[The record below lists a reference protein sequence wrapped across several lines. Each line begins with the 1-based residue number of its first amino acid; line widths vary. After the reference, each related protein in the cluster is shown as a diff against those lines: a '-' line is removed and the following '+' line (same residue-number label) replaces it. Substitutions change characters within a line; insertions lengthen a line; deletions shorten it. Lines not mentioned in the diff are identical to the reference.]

1 MENIKNNLIN
11 DNKEFLIKFI
21 ANSISFE
28 TFSVDQETVEKIIDG
43 NVSGLEEKVVKTVEN
58 YLNGIIHA
66 EYLLSENKEL
76 NENDLKDIHEKIV
89 DGFAL
94 GGLYRNVD
102 ISIKGSGHTPPSYLK
117 VYDRMKKY
125 FDTIY
130 DSANDL
136 YYNIAFSHLQL
147 AKIHPFLDGN
157 GRLARIVLY
166 YQLKKNGLKPII
178 ISVDNKEA
186 YFNLLEEF
194 KVNKNIEPFIN
205 FIKSAQ

>member
-1 MENIKNNLIN
+1 MLCFSEIFPIHIPPYILTL
-11 DNKEFLIKFI
+11 ESQFSHFS
-21 ANSISFE
+21 SI
-28 TFSVDQETVEKIIDG
+28 
-43 NVSGLEEKVVKTVEN
+43 
-58 YLNGIIHA
+58 
-66 EYLLSENKEL
+66 
-76 NENDLKDIHEKIV
+76 
-89 DGFAL
+89 
-94 GGLYRNVD
+94 NVD

-194 KVNKNIEPFIN
+194 KVNKNIEPFID

>member
-1 MENIKNNLIN
+1 MENIKNNLVN
-11 DNKEFLIKFI
+11 NNKSFLIDFI

-43 NVSGLEEKVVKTVEN
+43 NASELDEKVVKTVEN
-58 YLNGIIHA
+58 YLNGIVHV

-166 YQLKKNGLKPII
+166 YQLKKNGLKHVY
-178 ISVDNKEA
+178 ISVDNKEE

-194 KVNKNIEPFIN
+194 KVNKNIEPFIE
-205 FIKSAQ
+205 FIKAAQ

>member
-43 NVSGLEEKVVKTVEN
+43 NVSGLDEKVVKTVEN

-166 YQLKKNGLKPII
+166 YQLKKNSLKPII

-194 KVNKNIEPFIN
+194 KVNKNIEPFID

>member
-11 DNKEFLIKFI
+11 NNKSFLINFI
-21 ANSISFE
+21 TNSISFE
-28 TFSVDQETVEKIIDG
+28 TFSVSKEVVEKILDGETSEID
-43 NVSGLEEKVVKTVEN
+43 EKVVKTVEN
-58 YLNGIIHA
+58 YLNGIVHA
-66 EYLLSENKEL
+66 EYLLSQNKDL
-76 NENDLKDIHEKIV
+76 DENDLKDIHEKIV
-89 DGFAL
+89 DGFSL

-130 DSANDL
+130 DSSNDL

-166 YQLKKNGLKPII
+166 YQLKKNGLKHVY
-178 ISVDNKEA
+178 ISVDNKEE

-194 KVNKNIEPFIN
+194 KVNKNIEPLIE
-205 FIKSAQ
+205 FIKAAQ

>member
-11 DNKEFLIKFI
+11 NNKSFLINFI
-21 ANSISFE
+21 TNSISFE
-28 TFSVDQETVEKIIDG
+28 TFSVSKEVVEKILDG
-43 NVSGLEEKVVKTVEN
+43 ETTELDEKVVKTVEN
-58 YLNGIIHA
+58 YLNGIVHA
-66 EYLLSENKEL
+66 EYLLSQNKNL
-76 NENDLKDIHEKIV
+76 DENDLKDIHEKIV
-89 DGFAL
+89 DGFSL

-130 DSANDL
+130 DSSNDL

-166 YQLKKNGLKPII
+166 YQLKKNGLKHVY
-178 ISVDNKEA
+178 ISVDNKEE

-194 KVNKNIEPFIN
+194 KVNKNIEPFIE
-205 FIKSAQ
+205 FIKAAQ